1 MHLCFSQRGGR
12 WRAPTNVLIAVLLF
26 GSRLAYSQPADTLS
40 MQEAVGLASARSA
53 DAETSRAS
61 IQAANEMAVAAGQL
75 PDPVLKLGLDN
86 VPLNKSDQFS
96 LSRDF
101 MTQRSISVMQ
111 EFTRADKRRARAD
124 RYTAEAAAAE
134 ARRNAGLAEV
144 QRNTVTAWLDRWYAE
159 QTGVL
164 LGHHGHPLELAR
176 EAAMAAYRS
185 GRGTR
190 ADVLAADL
198 EVQKLHD
205 RQDENRSAIETATV
219 SLERWI
225 GPAARRPLGDHPPLE
240 VPASAQH
247 LAADAFNA
255 VPEVAAAQRDVALA
269 ESEIRAAAE
278 AKKPDV
284 TVELMYSQR
293 GAAYSN
299 MGSLNV
305 SFPVPWDQGN
315 RQDRE
320 VAAKLA
326 QAQEARAK
334 SEILRRNTQAM
345 VATRLAELRRNL
357 DRLKRYDETTLPL
370 ANAQADAA
378 LTAYRS
384 NTGSLAAVAEANH
397 RAIDIAQERLA
408 LEAKTAKLW
417 ADLAFLVPLPTA
429 QTVPAAGS
437 LQ

>member
-1 MHLCFSQRGGR
+1 MHVRFLPRGGR
-12 WRAPTNVLIAVLLF
+12 LLVLAVMIV
-26 GSRLAYSQPADTLS
+26 GSRLAYGQPADTLS
-40 MQEAVGLASARSA
+40 LQEAVGLASARSA
-53 DAETSRAS
+53 DAETSRAP

-75 PDPVLKLGLDN
+75 PDPIVKLGLDS
-86 VPLNKSDQFS
+86 VPVNKSDQFS
-96 LSRDF
+96 LSRDS

-111 EFTRADKRRARAD
+111 EFTRADKRRARSD
-124 RYTAEAAAAE
+124 RYAAEADAAE
-134 ARRNAGLAEV
+134 ARRTVGLAEV
-144 QRNTVTAWLDRWYAE
+144 QRNAVAAWLERWYAE
-159 QTGVL
+159 QTDAL
-164 LGHHGHPLELAR
+164 LGHHGHPLDLAR
-176 EAAMAAYRS
+176 QAAMAAYRS

-205 RQDENRSAIETATV
+205 RQDENRAAIDMATV
-219 SLERWI
+219 TLERWI
-225 GPAARRPLGDHPPLE
+225 GPAARRPLGDRPTLE
-240 VPASAQH
+240 VPLSVQH
-247 LAADAFNA
+247 LATDAFA
-255 VPEVAAAQRDVALA
+255 SVPEVAAAQRDVTLA
-269 ESEIRAAAE
+269 ETEIRAAAE

-293 GAAYSN
+293 GSAYSN

-320 VAAKLA
+320 VSAKLA

-334 SEILRRNTQAM
+334 SEILRRNTQAL

-378 LTAYRS
+378 LTAYRA
-384 NTGSLAAVAEANH
+384 NTGSLSAVAEANH
-397 RAIDIAQERLA
+397 RVIDTTQERLA
-408 LEAKTAKLW
+408 LDAKTAKLW

-429 QTVPAAGS
+429 QTEPAIGS
-437 LQ
+437 TQ